1 MNSVII
7 LNSVIIYAW
16 LSLQCICTPLK
27 SPAEGLEQPKAH
39 LVGSNN
45 KRVGRGRPHKT
56 AGAGDEEGN
65 TQASFC
71 AQIREITSSTQENQ
85 SYFSEVPAATAARQR
100 YLPNRDFSC
109 KLPVL
114 KPFPQLPKK
123 QNLP

>member
-7 LNSVIIYAW
+7 LNSVIIHAW
-16 LSLQCICTPLK
+16 LSLQRICTPLK

-85 SYFSEVPAATAARQR
+85 SDFSEVPAATAARQR

-114 KPFPQLPKK
+114 KPFAQLPKK